1 MYKNVLQGIDNIAI
15 WPVISFVIFFLFFI
29 CLLWWVFTTDK
40 KFINEMRNMP
50 LDKFPAGNQSIESQ
64 TGTKP

>member
-1 MYKNVLQGIDNIAI
+1 MYKNVLQSIDNIAI

-40 KFINEMRNMP
+40 KIHRNDEKDATGP
-50 LDKFPAGNQSIESQ
+50 SPCGARSNGNRM
-64 TGTKP
+64 

>member
-1 MYKNVLQGIDNIAI
+1 MYKNVLQSIDNIAI

-40 KFINEMRNMP
+40 KFI
-50 LDKFPAGNQSIESQ
+50 DKMKGLPMDDSPENSS
-64 TGTKP
+64 TPKNLKS